1 MTHSSPNHL
10 CVVRTAKRAFGI
22 SAVLLSILAP
32 GAAIASEKEADAPWI
47 DQARLDAP
55 AEEVATSPLMQ
66 RIAPAPLSLRTEVF
80 TIPRLEGLTADE
92 TWVDIDL
99 VARRMTVFNGH
110 EPAYHINH
118 LAIGKAG
125 ASDIRMK
132 GSAITP
138 IGVFRIDRVNP
149 LSRFRYFFGIDYPN
163 ARVADEALATGAIT
177 QEEHQYILDYRAQ
190 HGIAPHTTP
199 LGGLI
204 GIHGIGSGSPAV
216 HQRWD
221 WTEGCVA
228 VTNAEAL
235 ALRDW
240 LTLGDRV
247 VIRQ

>member
-1 MTHSSPNHL
+1 MTHSSPAHL
-10 CVVRTAKRAFGI
+10 CVARTAKRAFGI
-22 SAVLLSILAP
+22 AAVLLSTLAP
-32 GAAIASEKEADAPWI
+32 GAAMASEKETDATWI
-47 DQARLDAP
+47 DQVRLDTP
-55 AEEVATSPLMQ
+55 TDEVAAPPPMR

-80 TIPRLEGLTADE
+80 TIPPLEGLTADE

-99 VARRMTVFNGH
+99 VARRMTVFNGR
-110 EPAYHINH
+110 EPAYHVNH
-118 LAIGKAG
+118 LAMGKAG
-125 ASDIRMK
+125 ASGIRME
-132 GSAITP
+132 GRAITP

-163 ARVADEALATGAIT
+163 ARVAGEALAAGAIT
-177 QEEHQYILDYRAQ
+177 QEEHQYILDYREQ
-190 HGIAPHTTP
+190 HGVAPHTTP

-235 ALRDW
+235 ALRDR